1 MDDSRWLLVFAEDFA
16 RPAELGTFLNA
27 TSPYIADW
35 TTYDQGTRDTSGDGL
50 YDPAIVSAHDSV
62 LDLHLHTGDDGE
74 PRGVVLVPC
83 LDGSGRMDGAA
94 QLYGRYAVRA
104 RSDALPH
111 FGLAFMLW
119 SARDHWPDGEINFPE
134 GATGG
139 VVHGFVHEIGHPE
152 RNALIVELTV
162 SLTDWHEYVI
172 EWTPGRVDLLL
183 DGRVVGTSDQSPAVP
198 MRWTLQ
204 VGTTGGRP
212 DPVVAG
218 HLQIDRVAVWSLA

>member
-1 MDDSRWLLVFAEDFA
+1 VTTVSRAGSCWCRV
-16 RPAELGTFLNA
+16 
-27 TSPYIADW
+27 W
-35 TTYDQGTRDTSGDGL
+35 TGL
-50 YDPAIVSAHDSV
+50 
-62 LDLHLHTGDDGE
+62 
-74 PRGVVLVPC
+74 
-83 LDGSGRMDGAA
+83 
-94 QLYGRYAVRA
+94 
-104 RSDALPH
+104 DAWTERL
-111 FGLAFMLW
+111 
-119 SARDHWPDGEINFPE
+119 SPE

-139 VVHGFVHEIGHPE
+139 AVHGFVHAIGRPE

-183 DGRVVGTSDQSPAVP
+183 DGRVVGTSDQSPVVP